1 MLHCRQLLKWK
12 AQGVYSNVI
21 SGGLGVLWQACTLMT
36 GVCEH
41 APQLISIRVSLCLLA
56 SHSERHTHTVMSSE
70 YRQNVKWKI
79 KNKDPF
85 TPSTKTIMKTIMI
98 NVLASTPLNSTKL
111 FQWCCSFAILLED
124 GAIRYCYTHHSCCE
138 CAFRLL
144 FILTLLLEW
153 MVSDVGVC
161 GYSQEKKK
169 SGPGY
174 MRSTI

>member
-21 SGGLGVLWQACTLMT
+21 TGGLGVLWQACTLMT

-56 SHSERHTHTVMSSE
+56 SHSERHKHTVMSSE

-98 NVLASTPLNSTKL
+98 NVLASTPLNSTKFL
-111 FQWCCSFAILLED
+111 CYSFRAMRYCCSH
-124 GAIRYCYTHHSCCE
+124 RSCCE
-138 CAFRLL
+138 WALRLL

-169 SGPGY
+169 KWSRVHEVHY
-174 MRSTI
+174 INI